1 MATVDH
7 GPAPAAPG
15 LRRVSTLVC
24 ALALWCHLAP
34 VAVAQLRSGGEE
46 AGEPIEVTA
55 DESLEVGDRG
65 NTVRA
70 KGNVEVRRGRTV
82 FGADSVA
89 LDRAAGKLQARG
101 SVFVRAPRY
110 RLRASELELEVEDET
125 GTVLDPEVFL
135 EERNLS
141 VRGSRLEKFAG
152 QTYEVEDGSFTT
164 CLCEQGPPPWR
175 IGARRVRLRENR
187 EATGEDVTFYVH
199 DVPVL
204 YLPYAYFPH
213 RTERTTGLLFPSLGW
228 SDRDG
233 LLYRQPFFWAPDASN
248 DVTVN
253 LAVESRTRVGVAGQ
267 YRTVLDRSTDG
278 SLDVAYFD
286 ERRRGR
292 RRGAGPAEHGDIA
305 DPAVPGDRWR
315 VSLTHRSGAE
325 WATYS
330 DVALYSDSLAA
341 RELTD
346 SSGSAAPETR
356 PVRTSRYSASR
367 LGFYRSGSG
376 MTLEGELEYQQDLV
390 QPQKHALHR
399 VPRLSFHGVRAL
411 GERLDLG
418 WDVDLTHYMRE
429 QGADGLRLDLRPE
442 LTWPVTLGRHFRL
455 LAGVALRETVY
466 RLDSV
471 EGKYDASRND
481 YTGKFARTGSREL
494 VEVRGRLA
502 TSLSRDYGGA
512 RRIRHVV
519 EPAVGYLF
527 IPSTDQSGIPVWD
540 RVDRINRRNLL
551 EFSLDNRF
559 WVRGGE
565 GGLRG
570 PGGDDAG
577 RREDGGAPG
586 PLARASL
593 GASLDLDRAGRD
605 GLSDVDVGLGFHP
618 ADNLDLTAGLGMDPD
633 TGNLRQAS
641 VEFSLHGAAPPEAKA
656 ADADFRRPASLSLA
670 YRYVRAN
677 PLSPL
682 GEHANLDLLAD
693 CPGDPRCAQRD
704 SLNGV
709 RVSALWRMTD
719 HLLLRYD
726 GAYDGAA
733 SRFASNRGGVKYL
746 SQCEC
751 WTLALFVDRKS
762 NPDRTTVSFKFNLL
776 GLGS

>member
-7 GPAPAAPG
+7 GPAGAAPG

-34 VAVAQLRSGGEE
+34 VAAAQTRSGGEAGE
-46 AGEPIEVTA
+46 PGEPIEVTA
-55 DESLEVGDRG
+55 DESLEVGDEG

-70 KGNVEVRRGRTV
+70 RGNVEVRRGETV

-110 RLRASELELEVEDET
+110 RLQASELELEVEDET

-135 EERNLS
+135 VERNLS
-141 VRGSRLEKFAG
+141 VRGSRLRKFAG

-175 IGARRVRLRENR
+175 IGARKVRLRENR
-187 EATGEDVTFYVH
+187 EAEGDDVTFYVY

-213 RTERTTGLLFPSLGW
+213 RTERATGLLFPSLGW

-248 DVTVN
+248 DVTVH
-253 LAVESRTRVGVAGQ
+253 LAVESGTRVGVAGQ

-278 SLDVAYFD
+278 SVEVSYFD
-286 ERRRGR
+286 ERRRAAR
-292 RRGAGPAEHGDIA
+292 PAEHGDIA
-305 DPAVPGDRWR
+305 DPSVPADRWN
-315 VSLTHRSGAE
+315 VSLTHRSRGA

-346 SSGSAAPETR
+346 SSGLAAAETR

-367 LGFYRSGSG
+367 MGFYRSGSG

-390 QPQKHALHR
+390 QPQKNALHR

-411 GERLDLG
+411 GDRLDLG
-418 WDVDLTHYMRE
+418 WDVDLTHYVRE

-442 LTWPVTLGRHFRL
+442 LTWPLTVGRHFRF

-471 EGKYDASRND
+471 DGKYDASRND

-494 VEVRGRLA
+494 VEVRGRLS
-502 TSLSRDYGGA
+502 TSLSRDYGGP
-512 RRIRHVV
+512 RRVRHVV
-519 EPAVGYLF
+519 EPSVGYLF
-527 IPSTDQSGIPVWD
+527 IPSTDQSDIPVWD

-551 EFSLDNRF
+551 AFSLDNRF
-559 WVRGGE
+559 WVRGGG

-570 PGGDDAG
+570 SREGGG
-577 RREDGGAPG
+577 HREGGGAPG
-586 PLARASL
+586 PLARARV
-593 GASLDLDRAGRD
+593 GASFDLHRTGRD
-605 GLSDVDVGLGFHP
+605 ALSDVDVGLGFHP
-618 ADNLDLTAGLGMDPD
+618 ADNLDLRAGLGMDPGS
-633 TGNLRQAS
+633 GNLSQAS
-641 VEFSLHGAAPPEAKA
+641 VGFSLHGAPPPEAKA
-656 ADADFRRPASLSLA
+656 ADADFRRPDGLSLT

-693 CPGDPRCAQRD
+693 CPGDPRCLQRD

-709 RVSALWRMTD
+709 RLSALWRMTD

-746 SQCEC
+746 SRCEC
-751 WTLALFVDRKS
+751 WTLALFVDRQS

>member
-7 GPAPAAPG
+7 GPAPAAPRG
-15 LRRVSTLVC
+15 PSCVSTVVC
-24 ALALWCHLAP
+24 ALALWCQLSP
-34 VAVAQLRSGGEE
+34 VAVAQTRSGGE

-55 DESLEVGDRG
+55 DEAVEVGDGG

-70 KGNVEVRRGRTV
+70 RGNVEVRRGGTV

-110 RLRASELELEVEDET
+110 RLQASELELEVEDET
-125 GTVLDPEVFL
+125 GTALDPEVFL
-135 EERNLS
+135 EDRNLS

-152 QTYEVEDGSFTT
+152 QTWEVEDGSFTT
-164 CLCEQGPPPWR
+164 CLCERGPPPWR
-175 IGARRVRLRENR
+175 IGARKVRLRENR
-187 EATGEDVTFYVH
+187 EAVGDDVTFYVY

-213 RTERTTGLLFPSLGW
+213 RTERATGLLFPSLGW

-233 LLYRQPFFWAPDASN
+233 LLYRQPFFWAPDESN
-248 DVTVN
+248 DATVEF
-253 LAVESRTRVGVAGQ
+253 AVESRTRVGVTGQ

-278 SLDVAYFD
+278 AVEVSYFD
-286 ERRRGR
+286 ERRRGPR
-292 RRGAGPAEHGDIA
+292 SAEDGNVA
-305 DPAVPGDRWR
+305 DPAVPADRWR
-315 VSLTHRSGAE
+315 VSLTHRSGAA

-346 SSGSAAPETR
+346 SSGVGAAGTG
-356 PVRTSRYSASR
+356 PVRASRYSASR

-418 WDVDLTHYMRE
+418 WDVDLTHYVRE
-429 QGADGLRLDLRPE
+429 QGADGMRLDLRPE
-442 LTWPVTLGRHFRL
+442 ITWPVAVGRHFRL
-455 LAGVALRETVY
+455 LAGVALRETLY

-481 YTGKFARTGSREL
+481 YTGRFARASSREL
-494 VEVRGRLA
+494 VEVRGRLS
-502 TSLSRDYGGA
+502 TSLSRAYGGS
-512 RRIRHVV
+512 RGIRHVV

-527 IPSTDQSGIPVWD
+527 VPSTDQSGIPVWD
-540 RVDRINRRNLL
+540 PVDRIQRRNLL
-551 EFSLDNRF
+551 TFSLRNRF
-559 WVRGGE
+559 WARGRGG
-565 GGLRG
+565 GLQGPRG
-570 PGGDDAG
+570 DAAG
-577 RREDGGAPG
+577 RGTGGGAPG
-586 PLARASL
+586 PFARASV
-593 GASLDLDRAGRD
+593 GVSFDLDRGGRD
-605 GLSDVDVGLGFHP
+605 ALSDVDVALGFDP
-618 ADNLDLTAGLGMDPD
+618 ADRLDLTAGLGVDPG
-633 TGNLRQAS
+633 TGDLRQAS
-641 VEFSLHGAAPPEAKA
+641 VGFSLHGSTPPEAKA
-656 ADADFRRPASLSLA
+656 ADADFRRPDGVSLA
-670 YRYVRAN
+670 YRYVQAN

-693 CPGDPRCAQRD
+693 CPGDPRCVGRD
-704 SLNGV
+704 SVNGV

-719 HLLLRYD
+719 HVVLRYD

-733 SRFASNRGGVKYL
+733 SRFTSNRGGVKYL
-746 SQCEC
+746 SRCEC
-751 WTLALFVDRKS
+751 WTLALFVDRQS
-762 NPDRTTVSFKFNLL
+762 NPDRTVVSFKFNLL